1 MQISEFSAKVEWETE
16 NWTVDC
22 DFPGNEF
29 KRELASR
36 QQCLERCETLPDC
49 THYSWFYGICYIK
62 SGRVRK
68 EDAIPK
74 KNFVCGLKAP
84 RLPGIKS
91 IDIINIT
98 GHFKYIRSSQKEITI
113 FQPDIT

>member
-68 EDAIPK
+68 QDAIPK

-84 RLPGIKS
+84 RLPGRKP

-98 GHFKYIRSSQKEITI
+98 GHFSKYIR
-113 FQPDIT
+113 